1 MANQFNDNAVDILE
15 KKLSEDGMREFL
27 GISEEMEK
35 LFNDNP
41 SPTREQAIA
50 IISEYFKDLGESEK
64 FIRNWLEAAEL
75 HCKTYGIDGS
85 ELPKAMLADLGM
97 FRFMSFLEE
106 QGLSEEEIFTVFSG
120 AADQA
125 SDDEIK
131 AADAVEPHQCSCKHS
146 AGHSPDSEK

>member
-15 KKLSEDGMREFL
+15 KKLSEEGMREFL
-27 GISEEMEK
+27 GISDDMEK

-41 SPTREQAIA
+41 SPTRDQAIK
-50 IISEYFKDLGESEK
+50 IISDYFKDRGESEK

-85 ELPKAMLADLGM
+85 ELPKAMIADLGM

-125 SDDEIK
+125 SDYEIKVEDEI
-131 AADAVEPHQCSCKHS
+131 EHHQCSCKHS
-146 AGHSPDSEK
+146 HGHSTDSEK